1 MMKLPYAAV
10 LTAALALS
18 GAVQAQSVNQREGR
32 QQQRIDQGVT
42 SGRLTAGEAV
52 RDERQQ
58 GRIEATEARMRA
70 NNDGHL
76 NGNQRSRLE
85 SRQNRASTHIYNSKH
100 NGRHY

>member
-1 MMKLPYAAV
+1 MNVRFAAA

-32 QQQRIDQGVT
+32 QQARIDQGVA

-58 GRIEATEARMRA
+58 GRIDATEARMRA
-70 NNDGHL
+70 NNGGHL
-76 NGNQRSRLE
+76 NGYQRARLE
-85 SRQNRASTHIYNSKH
+85 NRQNRASAHIYNSKH

>member
-1 MMKLPYAAV
+1 MKLPYAAV

-18 GAVQAQSVNQREGR
+18 STVQAQSVNQRQGS
-32 QQQRIDQGVT
+32 QQERIDQGVR

-58 GRIEATEARMRA
+58 GRIDATEARMRS
-70 NNDGHL
+70 NNGGHL
-76 NGNQRSRLE
+76 NGNQRARLE
-85 SRQNRASTHIYNSKH
+85 HRQNRASAHIYTSKH